1 MGMARYVVDA
11 VLLEGRSAR
20 EVARLHGISKT
31 WIYELIK
38 RYRAGGYEA
47 LEPRSRRPRSCK
59 HETSPGLV
67 KAIVSLRRE
76 LESQGH
82 DAGAETIAYHLSLC
96 QDIGDIPS
104 LSTIWRILR
113 REGLV
118 VPQRQKRPKCS
129 LIRFEAELPNECW
142 QADVTA
148 WALASGE
155 VVEII
160 DVIDDHSRLHLGCDA
175 YGRVKAADVVASF
188 HKAAELHGLPESFLS
203 DNGAVFVGGYRRG
216 KVRLEYELERLGIE
230 FKNSRPYHPQ
240 TLGKVE
246 RLHQTLK
253 RYLAKQPPA
262 QTLQELQQQ
271 LDAFRHYY
279 NHIRPHRALGRRT
292 PLQAYSARSKARPT
306 GTRAGT
312 YFRVREDRVDQTGK
326 VSLRYDSKLYKIGL
340 GRAYKG
346 RAVKLLIADLQIRV
360 IDSNGELLRELT
372 LDPSR
377 RYQPLERT
385 SRVQDVPTHL
395 SGMS

>member
-11 VLLEGRSAR
+11 VLVEGRSAR

-59 HETSPGLV
+59 HETSPRLV
-67 KAIVSLRRE
+67 KAVVQLRRE

-82 DAGAETIAYHLSLC
+82 DAGAETIAYHLP

-118 VPQRQKRPKCS
+118 APQRQKRPKCS

-148 WALASGE
+148 WQLASGE

-175 YGRVKAADVVASF
+175 YGRVKAADVVSSF

-203 DNGAVFVGGYRRG
+203 DNGAVFVGGYRSG
-216 KVRLEYELERLGIE
+216 KVALEYELERLGIQ

-262 QTLQELQQQ
+262 KTLQELQEQ

-292 PLQAYSARSKARPT
+292 PLQAYSARSKARPAGT
-306 GTRAGT
+306 GAGT
-312 YFRVREDRVDQTGK
+312 YFRVREDRVDDTGK

-340 GRAYKG
+340 GRPYKG

-377 RYQPLERT
+377 PYQPLERT

>member
-1 MGMARYVVDA
+1 MARYVVDA
-11 VLLEGRSAR
+11 VVLEGRSAR
-20 EVARLHGISKT
+20 EVARAHGISKT
-31 WIYELIK
+31 WIYELIS

-67 KAIVSLRRE
+67 KAIVELRSE

-82 DAGAETIAYHLSLC
+82 DAGAETIAYHLS
-96 QDIGDIPS
+96 QTHEEIPS

-118 VPQRQKRPKCS
+118 SPQRQKRPRCS

-148 WALASGE
+148 WQLASGQL
-155 VVEII
+155 VEIL
-160 DVIDDHSRLHLGCDA
+160 DLIDDHSRLHLGCDA
-175 YGRVKAADVVASF
+175 YERVKAADVVQSF
-188 HKAAELHGLPESFLS
+188 HKAAELHGLPASFLS

-216 KVRLEYELERLGIE
+216 KVRLEYELERLGIQ

-253 RYLAKQPPA
+253 RYLAKQAPA
-262 QTLQELQQQ
+262 RTLSELQEQ
-271 LDAFRHYY
+271 LDSFVHYY
-279 NHIRPHRALGRRT
+279 NNIRPHRALHRRT
-292 PLQAYSARSKARPT
+292 PLQAYSARAKARPA
-306 GTRAGT
+306 GAVAGT
-312 YFRVREDRVDQTGK
+312 YFRVREDKVDKTGK
-326 VSLRYDSKLYKIGL
+326 VSLRYDSRLYKIGL
-340 GRAYKG
+340 GRAHKG
-346 RAVKLLIADLQIRV
+346 RAVKLLIADQDIRV
-360 IDSNGELLRELT
+360 IDANGELIRELT

-377 RYQPLERT
+377 NYQPLGRT
-385 SRVQDVPTHL
+385 STVHDVPTHV